1 MDTSEKVGQYIEKH
15 EKWQDELSKL
25 RSLFQKTALTEEVKW
40 GAPTYTLNGK
50 LVAGLAGFK
59 NHYAIWFHQGV
70 FLKDEENRLVNAQK
84 GVTKALRQ
92 WRFEKGDPIEPD
104 LILKYIHEAIENSK
118 AGKELKP
125 KRHKKDVAIPPL
137 LKETFNEDKKLAE
150 AFEKLTPG
158 KQREYA
164 NHIAE
169 AKRDA
174 TKQKRLE
181 KITPMIKQGK
191 GLHDK
196 YKNC

>member
-1 MDTSEKVGQYIEKH
+1 MDASKKVTAYIEKH
-15 EKWQDELSKL
+15 EKWRDELSKL
-25 RSLFQKTALTEEVKW
+25 RSLFQQTELTEEVKW
-40 GAPTYTLNGK
+40 GAPAYTLNGK

-70 FLKDEENRLVNAQK
+70 FLKNEEDKLVNAQK

-92 WRFEKGDPIEPD
+92 WRFKEGDPIESN
-104 LILKYIHEAIENSK
+104 LVIKYIQEAIENCI

-125 KRHKKDVAIPPL
+125 KRKKGVSIPPL
-137 LKETFNEDKKLAE
+137 LEE
-150 AFEKLTPG
+150 AFKKNATLASAFKKLTPG

-164 NHIAE
+164 NYIAE
-169 AKRDA
+169 AKREA
-174 TKQKRLE
+174 TKKSRLQK
-181 KITPMIKQGK
+181 ISPMILEGK

>member
-1 MDTSEKVGQYIEKH
+1 MDASKKVTEYIEKH
-15 EKWQDELSKL
+15 EKWHDELTKL
-25 RSLFQKTALTEEVKW
+25 RSIFQKTELTEEVKW

-59 NHYAIWFHQGV
+59 NHYAIWFRQGV
-70 FLKDEENRLVNAQK
+70 FLKNKENKLVNAQE

-92 WRFEKGDPIEPD
+92 WRFEKDDPIEPD
-104 LILKYIHEAIENSK
+104 LVLKYIQEAIENAI
-118 AGKELKP
+118 AGKEVKP
-125 KRHKKDVAIPPL
+125 KRKKDVTIPPL
-137 LKETFNEDKKLAE
+137 LEKAFKDNKKLAS
-150 AFEKLTPG
+150 AFKKLTPG

-169 AKRDA
+169 AKREA
-174 TKQKRLE
+174 TKENRLQK
-181 KITPMIKQGK
+181 ISPMIIKGK